1 MKSNRVQLVRGL
13 LGKMSLKLKLLDLL
27 ASICG
32 TLSESFAILMYLFTA
47 LAINDALRVEM
58 SGLSSFTG
66 QHWSLWAGLAIGFGV
81 MKGPMR
87 YLEQYLNHNLAFH
100 MLAETRHHIYF
111 ALERLSPAK
120 LEEKKSGDLLSL
132 MTADIETLEI
142 FYAHTISPVFIAFF
156 TLVTFF
162 LVCGLLGNFVFAGI
176 YVLFYVLI
184 GVVMPWLSF
193 KYIGNRGQLYR
204 KDYSSFAS
212 FLMENL
218 SSTWAITIAQK
229 EKEKLQEVQS
239 RSEEINKVSRE
250 LRWRSYVMTR
260 SNQFILGIASLVF
273 AILSIHHLISFPDS
287 YLIPLMGLLVLPGA
301 FRPALA
307 LGALPGNLANT
318 FASTERY
325 LNLLDEKPLVEEQT
339 KGKELQKI
347 DSINFDQVSFTYPG
361 EERAILDDVTLD
373 LKAEGIIGIKGKS
386 GSGKSTILKLLLRH
400 RDVNEGKLL
409 YDQTNI
415 KDINSISLRKEISM
429 MDQST
434 ILFQETLRENMKE
447 GKEDATDEEIIKA
460 MEQAKIS
467 SLLTS
472 LPKGLDTYLDSEK
485 LTIST
490 GEKQRLGLARIL
502 LRNPQIIL
510 LDEPTS
516 NVDNTTEQ
524 ELLKT
529 FKELSKS
536 KTLILVSHRPMT
548 LTIADKVYDLKNG
561 RLVSQ

>member
-1 MKSNRVQLVRGL
+1 MKRNRVQLVQGL

-58 SGLSSFTG
+58 SGLPSFTG

-218 SSTWAITIAQK
+218 STTWAITIAQK

-273 AILSIHHLISFPDS
+273 AILSIHHLINVPDS

-339 KGKELQKI
+339 KGKVLQKI

-361 EERAILDDVTLD
+361 EERTILDDMTLD
-373 LKAEGIIGIKGKS
+373 LKAKGIIGIKGKS

-400 RDVNEGKLL
+400 RDVNEGRLL

-434 ILFQETLRENMKE
+434 FLFQETLRENMKE
-447 GKEDATDEEIIKA
+447 GKEDATDEEIIQA

-485 LTIST
+485 LSIST

>member
-218 SSTWAITIAQK
+218 STTWAITIAQK

-400 RDVNEGKLL
+400 RDVNEGRLL

>member
-1 MKSNRVQLVRGL
+1 MKRNKVQLVRGL

-58 SGLSSFTG
+58 SGLPSFTG

-273 AILSIHHLISFPDS
+273 AILSIHHLINVPDS

>member
-58 SGLSSFTG
+58 SGLPSFTG